1 MQKYDRARRIFE
13 RITDAR
19 SRINEVY
26 AAIRPVIEF
35 VIEFVVDVDAPQFF
49 FSPLFFFSPFHTQLD
64 NACIRSACL
73 RTLDA

>member
-49 FSPLFFFSPFHTQLD
+49 FPPFFLLPVPHTT
-64 NACIRSACL
+64 R
-73 RTLDA
+73 